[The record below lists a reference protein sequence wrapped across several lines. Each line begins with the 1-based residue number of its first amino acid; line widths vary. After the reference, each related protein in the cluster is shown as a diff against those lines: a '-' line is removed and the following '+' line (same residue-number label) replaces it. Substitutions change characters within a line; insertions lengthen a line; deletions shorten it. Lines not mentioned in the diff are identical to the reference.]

1 MRWPTVQAL
10 GARMALPPGYRC
22 EILATAEVP
31 RALRFVDDSFPGLA
45 VGNASCFLRE
55 DFYAER
61 VQLADTDH
69 GSPGRDFLMLV
80 FKRGDDWAGLLAV
93 ECDPDSQVLYGRVGS
108 VAPAHRGVGL
118 SKWFAP
124 TMEALGHAMGL
135 GLVYSLA
142 TLKTPA
148 MQRAFETAGWRLI
161 GIMPGFDREVVAP
174 GVVRRVFEAIYVKV
188 LAPDGELLQPDV
200 EGMRPATKALFDTLF
215 SPGAP
220 AASGTDACTA
230 VGAG

>member
-1 MRWPTVQAL
+1 MRWPTLQAL
-10 GARMALPPGYRC
+10 GARVALPSDYRC
-22 EILATAEVP
+22 EILAAAEVP

-61 VQLADTDH
+61 VQLADTERAW
-69 GSPGRDFLMLV
+69 PERDFLVLV

-93 ECDPDSQVLYGRVGS
+93 ERDRDSQVLYGRVGS

-118 SKWFAP
+118 SKCFAP
-124 TMEALGHAMGL
+124 TMEALGQEMGL

-148 MQRAFETAGWRLI
+148 MQRAFEAAGWRLI

-188 LAPDGELLQPDV
+188 LAPEGEMLQPEA
-200 EGMRPATKALFDTLF
+200 EGMRPATKMLFDTLF
-215 SPGAP
+215 PC
-220 AASGTDACTA
+220 AAQASSKTLARTA
-230 VGAG
+230 VGPG